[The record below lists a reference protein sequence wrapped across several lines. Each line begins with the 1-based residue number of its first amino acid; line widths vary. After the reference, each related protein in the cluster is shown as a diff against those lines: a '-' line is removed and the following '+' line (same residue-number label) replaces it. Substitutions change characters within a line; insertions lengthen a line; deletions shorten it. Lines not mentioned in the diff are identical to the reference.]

1 MLDKRIILNV
11 LVSLESVGAYAM
23 LEADKD
29 LSPDRFSKEIQSELV
44 DIGYLVEVKE

>member
-11 LVSLESVGAYAM
+11 HVSLEAVGAYAM

-29 LSPDRFSKEIQSELV
+29 ILPSEFSEKVQAELV